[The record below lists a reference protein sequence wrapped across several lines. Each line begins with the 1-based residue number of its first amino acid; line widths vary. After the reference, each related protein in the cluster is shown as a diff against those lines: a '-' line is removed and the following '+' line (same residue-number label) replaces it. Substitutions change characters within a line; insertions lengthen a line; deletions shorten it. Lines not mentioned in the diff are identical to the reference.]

1 MGIDT
6 PDHEHAI
13 AFNGY
18 CGCDSNNPSLCYGVD
33 PDGIGHPAEAGV
45 DDHETPDTVVTYLD
59 GSSSVQRTQQE
70 ATDLVYVQE
79 ALIAKSF
86 EPHGGENVATFA
98 KGPFAHLVNG
108 VVEQNLVSH
117 VMDPATTAGL
127 KCQSHGLAKARRS
140 CRLSFSAH
148 PDHTHPQSC

>member
-1 MGIDT
+1 M
-6 PDHEHAI
+6 
-13 AFNGY
+13 
-18 CGCDSNNPSLCYGVD
+18 
-33 PDGIGHPAEAGV
+33 
-45 DDHETPDTVVTYLD
+45 DDNETPDTVVTYLD

-70 ATDLVYVQE
+70 ATELVYVQE

-86 EPHGGENVATFA
+86 EPHGGENVAIFA

-117 VMDPATTAGL
+117 VMDHATTAGL
-127 KCQSHGLAKARRS
+127 KWQSHALAKARRS

-148 PDHTHPQSC
+148 PDHTHRQSC